1 MTNSQLLSVFL
12 LFTLRKYFERFFLQF
27 SLALKLVNVLVRH
40 DKAKSILEIGKL
52 ELFLNLRSN
61 LETILS
67 LSTARTLMQSNHL
80 TPEQLQQPLPSP
92 LPSLP
97 P

>member
-12 LFTLRKYFERFFLQF
+12 LFTLRKYFERFFFLQF
-27 SLALKLVNVLVRH
+27 RLALKLVNVLLRH

-52 ELFLNLRSN
+52 ELLLNSRSN

-80 TPEQLQQPLPSP
+80 PLEQLNSPPIPSP
-92 LPSLP
+92 PS
-97 P
+97 